1 MLKNCNN
8 TDSKAELV
16 GFACGVLRNLVGV
29 EEIKRFMV
37 EEGAISAFINLMRS
51 SNDEAIH
58 PLNSFKT
65 LLLEM
70 NLLGKLWLKKEE
82 SKMRLEVAVEVA
94 AEFGRAAVEVTREE
108 EEKAS

>member
-1 MLKNCNN
+1 MTKP
-8 TDSKAELV
+8 
-16 GFACGVLRNLVGV
+16 F
-29 EEIKRFMV
+29 
-37 EEGAISAFINLMRS
+37 RS
-51 SNDEAIH
+51 I

-82 SKMRLEVAVEVA
+82 SKMGLEVAVEVA